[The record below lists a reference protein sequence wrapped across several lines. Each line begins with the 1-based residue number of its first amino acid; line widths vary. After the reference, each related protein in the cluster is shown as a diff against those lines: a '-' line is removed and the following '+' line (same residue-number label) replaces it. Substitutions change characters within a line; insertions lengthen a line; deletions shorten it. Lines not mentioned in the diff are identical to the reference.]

1 MRILLNWVST
11 SAVVVCAIALAHR
24 PVWGQQTAG
33 GPFHVEHE
41 WKIGGE
47 GFWDYMSVDPVSK
60 LLYITRGDHVS
71 VMDTSSG
78 KQVADITG
86 LHGTHGV
93 VFSSDG
99 VHGYIT
105 DGGANQVAEFDRK
118 TNTIEKTIPAG
129 TGPDGDVFD
138 PYTKTVWAFNGRS
151 HDATVIDTATNTV
164 LATVALPGKPE
175 FPVSDA
181 AGFVYDN
188 IEDKSEIV
196 KLDAKSH
203 TVAATW
209 PLAPCEEP
217 SGLAIDRD
225 HRRLFA
231 VCHNQMMAV
240 VDADTGKVVATP
252 AIGEGPDAARFSAAD
267 QDAFSSNGAG
277 TLTVV
282 HEDSPDHY
290 TVVQN
295 LDTKRGART
304 MAMDPDGSHLY
315 LVTAEFG
322 PRPEPTAENP
332 RPRPTMVPGSFEV
345 IAVGK

>member
-1 MRILLNWVST
+1 MRILLGSGLMCAT
-11 SAVVVCAIALAHR
+11 VCGAALAAA
-24 PVWGQQTAG
+24 PAWCQTAST

-41 WKIGGE
+41 WKIGGD
-47 GFWDYMSVDPVSK
+47 GFWDYLAVDPQSK
-60 LLYITRGDHVS
+60 LLYITHGDHVA
-71 VMDTSSG
+71 VIDTHDG

-105 DGGANQVAEFDRK
+105 DGGANQVAEFNRK

-129 TGPDGDVFD
+129 TGPDGAVFD
-138 PYTKTVWAFNGRS
+138 PYSKTVWAFNGRS
-151 HDATVIDTATNTV
+151 HDATVIDATTNTV
-164 LATVALPGKPE
+164 VATVALPGKPE

-196 KLDAKSH
+196 KLDAKEH
-203 TVAATW
+203 TVVATW

-217 SGLAIDRD
+217 SGLAIDRE

-231 VCHNQMMAV
+231 VCDNQKMAV
-240 VDADTGKVVATP
+240 VDMDSGKVVATP
-252 AIGEGPDAARFSAAD
+252 AIGDGPDAARFSSTD
-267 QDAFSSNGAG
+267 QFAFSSNGAG
-277 TLTVV
+277 TLTVI

-290 TVVQN
+290 SVVQN
-295 LDTKRGART
+295 LGTKRGART

-322 PRPEPTAENP
+322 PRPAPTAANP
-332 RPRPTMVPGSFEV
+332 RPRPTLVPGSFEV
-345 IAVGK
+345 MVAGK